1 MNNRM
6 NNRRN
11 EKKVRDLVEMMQDP
25 DGSGYIGSDC
35 DAMELYEQE
44 LEEMDGADGFYDGEL
59 DFN

>member
-1 MNNRM
+1 MTK
-6 NNRRN
+6 RRN

-25 DGSGYIGSDC
+25 DSSGYIGSDC

-44 LEEMDGADGFYDGEL
+44 LEEIEGADSFYDTEL

>member
-1 MNNRM
+1 M

-11 EKKVRDLVEMMQDP
+11 EKKVRDLVEMMQNP

-44 LEEMDGADGFYDGEL
+44 LEEMEGADSLYDGEL

>member
-1 MNNRM
+1 M

-35 DAMELYEQE
+35 DVMELYEQE
-44 LEEMDGADGFYDGEL
+44 LEEMDGADGFYDGEI

>member
-1 MNNRM
+1 MTNRK
-6 NNRRN
+6 N

-35 DAMELYEQE
+35 DTVELYEQE
-44 LEEMDGADGFYDGEL
+44 LEEMEGADSLYDGEL

>member
-1 MNNRM
+1 MTK
-6 NNRRN
+6 RRN

-44 LEEMDGADGFYDGEL
+44 LEEMEGADGFYDEEL

>member
-1 MNNRM
+1 MTT
-6 NNRRN
+6 RRN

-25 DGSGYIGSDC
+25 DSSGYIGGDC

-44 LEEMDGADGFYDGEL
+44 LEEMEGADSLYDGEL

>member
-1 MNNRM
+1 MTK
-6 NNRRN
+6 RRN

-25 DGSGYIGSDC
+25 DSSGYSGYIGSDC

-44 LEEMDGADGFYDGEL
+44 LEEMEGADGLYDGEL